1 MNLIRRGT
9 LLILLSNYMLINSCA
24 QNVNFEKMEEIRKEM
39 EKTFNP
45 NVNKNYYALSL
56 SSNGCNFE
64 ILVNDV
70 PVYRYFEMGGA
81 TGMYPLNSKILKSGE
96 QRIKVKLYPVKGHE
110 EKGINGEKPLLLT
123 LKYIEDPKHGLHD
136 FIELLSDFIPRIEPG
151 IPYFEYET
159 TFGAQVPYDLEEVE
173 NCIDLRDIPD
183 IKELMIRK
191 YTEYGNMII
200 NNDFQQLS
208 DVLAYKNA
216 RISFSLYSTT
226 AGMAAEMDEMF
237 EKMKKY
243 DRISSMDNYVVR
255 FYGDGRFAILENPED
270 MEQGF
275 KVENDDYEWCQL
287 FFLGLRNG
295 STELEVI
302 K

>member
-1 MNLIRRGT
+1 MNLIRKGT
-9 LLILLSNYMLINSCA
+9 LLILLFNYLLINSCA
-24 QNVNFEKMEEIRKEM
+24 QNVNFEKMEEIKKEM
-39 EKTFNP
+39 GKTFNP

-70 PVYRYFEMGGA
+70 PVHRYFEMGGV
-81 TGMYPLNSKILKSGE
+81 TGMYPINPWILKSGE

-110 EKGINGEKPLLLT
+110 DKGVNGERPLLLT
-123 LKYIEDPKHGLHD
+123 LKYIESPEHGLHD
-136 FIELLSDFIPRIEPG
+136 FIELLSDFIPQIEPG

-159 TFGAQVPYDLEEVE
+159 TFYAQVPYELEEVE

-183 IKELMIRK
+183 IKERMIRK
-191 YTEYGNMII
+191 YTEYGDMII

-208 DVLAYKNA
+208 DVLARKNA
-216 RISFSLYSTT
+216 RVSFSLYSTT
-226 AGMAAEMDEMF
+226 AGMAGEMDEMF

-243 DRISSMDNYVVR
+243 DRISPMDNYIVR
-255 FYGDGRFAILENPED
+255 FYGDGRLAILENPED
-270 MEQGF
+270 MELGF
-275 KVENDDYEWCQL
+275 KMQAAGYRWYQV
-287 FFLGLRNG
+287 FFLGIRKG

-302 K
+302 E